1 MIVYASSAEAGARM
15 PIPPPEPTRLRRRDI
30 ALAAANKDGGT
41 HVDDKLTPE
50 YERLLSPEAL
60 AMYGGDIHLIDGRTV
75 QPVPITD
82 THLVY
87 LRQMGFE
94 VLESPAL
101 RSLLS
106 IYY

>member
-1 MIVYASSAEAGARM
+1 M
-15 PIPPPEPTRLRRRDI
+15 
-30 ALAAANKDGGT
+30 LAAANKDGGT

-50 YERLLSPEAL
+50 YERLLSSEAL
-60 AMYGGDIHLIDGRTV
+60 ALYGGDIHLIDGRTV
-75 QPVPITD
+75 RPVPIPD
-82 THLVY
+82 TQLVQ

-106 IYY
+106 IHN